1 MAYQYFSTHKN
12 INISITKRYIK
23 NRMNANTF
31 SDLWAKSLCY
41 KSLRVA
47 CTISERG
54 KNHERTFSVFTVKNV
69 A

>member
-1 MAYQYFSTHKN
+1 
-12 INISITKRYIK
+12 
-23 NRMNANTF
+23 MNANTF

-54 KNHERTFSVFTVKNV
+54 KNHERTFSVYTVKNV

>member
-1 MAYQYFSTHKN
+1 
-12 INISITKRYIK
+12 
-23 NRMNANTF
+23 MNANTF
-31 SDLWAKSLCY
+31 SDLWAKSFLY

-47 CTISERG
+47 CTIWKRG